1 VDAQREVSRVGVVGC
16 GLMGSGI
23 AEVSARA
30 GLDVVVLESDERLVD
45 AGRAR
50 VEASLAQAVRRGKL
64 SEDDSRATFGRIL
77 FTWAP
82 EDLADREIVIEAIPE
97 IEALKV
103 ETFRLL
109 DKVVADSGA
118 ILASNT
124 SSIPIMKLAMA
135 TARPEQVVGIHFF
148 NPVPVLPLVE
158 LVPSLLT
165 ERAVVDR
172 AGAFAATQLQKH
184 VITSQDRA
192 GFVVNALLIPYILS
206 AIRMLESGF
215 ATAEDID
222 TGMVQGCAHPM
233 GPLALAD
240 LIGTD
245 TVMAVAVSM
254 YEEFKEPLYAA
265 PPMLLRMVDAGLLGR
280 KSGRGFHQYGS

>member
-1 VDAQREVSRVGVVGC
+1 MTTLSRIGVVGC

-23 AEVSARA
+23 AEVASRA
-30 GLDVVVLESDERLVD
+30 GLDVVVLEADPQLVD

-50 VEASLAQAVRRGKL
+50 VEASLGQAVRRQKMSDEERDGAL
-64 SEDDSRATFGRIL
+64 SRLR
-77 FTWAP
+77 FTWEPDA
-82 EDLADREIVIEAIPE
+82 LADRELVVEAVPE
-97 IEALKV
+97 VETLKL
-103 ETFRLL
+103 ETFRTL
-109 DKVVADSGA
+109 DKVVEDAGA
-118 ILASNT
+118 VLASNT

-135 TARPEQVVGIHFF
+135 TQRPEQVIGIHFF

-165 ERAVVDR
+165 SEAVVDQ
-172 AGAFAATQLQKH
+172 AAALASDTLGKH

-240 LIGTD
+240 LIGLD
-245 TVMAVAVSM
+245 TVMAVALSM
-254 YEEFKEPLYAA
+254 YEEFKEQLYAP

-280 KSGRGFHQYGS
+280 KSKRGFHQYG